1 MSHKKDL
8 LLGSEQWRD
17 RALYQFPFFQWFS
30 LDGSTRWHE
39 LFGAHEIVMYM
50 LNLSSL
56 LKVQGHS
63 QGFCSAVECRNCS
76 AVAARGETEDR
87 VSVDFAVAKGVRPRE
102 EEKLEIATST
112 IVMTKSYLFSIVLKY
127 FYGAALAE
135 SSQVDMDGLFVC
147 VSMQTGLPKFSSN
160 TRLLHASEWNPTF
173 SSGR

>member
-1 MSHKKDL
+1 MPHKKDL

-63 QGFCSAVECRNCS
+63 QGFALPWNVGIAVQLLRGGKPRIECQW
-76 AVAARGETEDR
+76 
-87 VSVDFAVAKGVRPRE
+87 
-102 EEKLEIATST
+102 TS
-112 IVMTKSYLFSIVLKY
+112 
-127 FYGAALAE
+127 
-135 SSQVDMDGLFVC
+135 
-147 VSMQTGLPKFSSN
+147 P
-160 TRLLHASEWNPTF
+160 
-173 SSGR
+173 

>member
-1 MSHKKDL
+1 
-8 LLGSEQWRD
+8 
-17 RALYQFPFFQWFS
+17 
-30 LDGSTRWHE
+30 
-39 LFGAHEIVMYM
+39 M

-87 VSVDFAVAKGVRPRE
+87 VSVDFAVAKRVRPRE

-160 TRLLHASEWNPTF
+160 TRLLHASEWNSIFP
-173 SSGR
+173 SGRLFGKWVGKTYWYCESLLELIQTMPASMFLATRCAFLMS